1 MACKI
6 GTGRFYRAE
15 CAASATAVHHRRPG
29 RRAAATTVVAVLLA
43 ACGEGDDGAP
53 MDVADMQA
61 SYGEIVRSKGTVL
74 GVSEHGQVV
83 REGGAGAWCVVD
95 LDGVEGDC
103 WPVDQRV
110 EPGTLRWS
118 PDGSMVAFD
127 GRIDRMSGFD
137 SDVRVLDIE
146 SGEIVTIADDG
157 GDDPAGP
164 QDLLPVWVDE
174 DRAGVP
180 ARPRRAAPAGARR
193 RSVAASR
200 ASTSTRSSSPTIVS
214 RNAAVVDGDYTVAA
228 GRDPTELVR
237 IDDGGRGPGDRR
249 GHRARCGDRRH
260 EPGRRPGGRHQW
272 RRGRRADAG
281 RLRRRGRHD
290 ERAVHG
296 HERRRVTGRAP
307 GGGRSHGRSRC
318 HAVGSGRRRRRGDST
333 LGQAPVI
340 EGRVAAGVGD
350 GDRLVLWS
358 PASWQVVTLS
368 G

>member
-1 MACKI
+1 M
-6 GTGRFYRAE
+6 
-15 CAASATAVHHRRPG
+15 
-29 RRAAATTVVAVLLA
+29 LLA

-61 SYGEIVRSKGTVL
+61 SYGEIVLSTGTVL
-74 GVSEHGQVV
+74 GVSERGQVV
-83 REGGAGAWCVVD
+83 REGDADAWCVVD
-95 LDGVEGDC
+95 LEGVEGDC

-137 SDVRVLDIE
+137 SDVRVLDIA

-164 QDLLPVWVDE
+164 QDLLPAWVDE
-174 DRAGVP
+174 DELAFLRDRDGQLQLVH
-180 ARPRRAAPAGARR
+180 AAVGGGIE
-193 RSVAASR
+193 SVDIDSLEL
-200 ASTSTRSSSPTIVS
+200 PEIVS
-214 RNAAVVDGDYTVAA
+214 RNAAVIDGDYTVVA

-237 IDDGGRGPGDRR
+237 IDEAGEVRAIVEVGGRGAEIGGTTPDDDRAVVTS
-249 GHRARCGDRRH
+249 GV
-260 EPGRRPGGRHQW
+260 EGG
-272 RRGRRADAG
+272 GLTPVVYVAGEATTSAPFTATSAAVSPDG
-281 RLRRRGRHD
+281 RLVAAAATDEAGVTLWDPAGGESRRLDPR
-290 ERAVHG
+290 
-296 HERRRVTGRAP
+296 
-307 GGGRSHGRSRC
+307 
-318 HAVGSGRRRRRGDST
+318 
-333 LGQAPVI
+333 QAPVI
-340 EGRVAAGVGD
+340 EGRAGLVWAD